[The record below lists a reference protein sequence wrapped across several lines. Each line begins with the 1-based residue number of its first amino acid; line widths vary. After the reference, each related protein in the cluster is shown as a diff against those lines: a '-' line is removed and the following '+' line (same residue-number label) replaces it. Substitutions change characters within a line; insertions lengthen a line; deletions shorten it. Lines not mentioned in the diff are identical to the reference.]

1 MRGAEFVRRVQRAGR
16 RSNLNVCWVAERGKV
31 RDLKDEIPKG
41 ALPSIAEAIGI
52 DEPGPGIKVALQSF
66 RYPARLNLGND
77 GAITIKFR
85 DLPEAITWGHDTDDA
100 LYQAADC
107 IDEAIAGRLRRGGS
121 IPRPSKSRAG
131 EILVDV
137 PARTAAKAAL
147 YLAMKDAGV
156 RPIQLARKLSCNEKD
171 IQRLL
176 DPRQAVA
183 FTKLERALNALGKR
197 LILAVD
203 EAA

>member
-1 MRGAEFVRRVQRAGR
+1 
-16 RSNLNVCWVAERGKV
+16 
-31 RDLKDEIPKG
+31 
-41 ALPSIAEAIGI
+41 
-52 DEPGPGIKVALQSF
+52 LQSF
-66 RYPARLNLGND
+66 RYPARLTLGND
-77 GAITIKFR
+77 GAITIKLR

-100 LYQAADC
+100 LCQAADC

-156 RPIQLARKLSCNEKD
+156 RPCNEKD